1 MAGESSERRARPR
14 PLSPHLQIYRPLINM
29 VMSILHRITGAA
41 LYVGTVLLAAWLI
54 SAATSPECFAAVN
67 GLFASWPGMI
77 VLVGYSWALIHH
89 ALGGMRHF
97 IWDTGA
103 GARHRRR
110 RSAVVEHDRAVGA
123 ADGGAVVLHRHATRM
138 GDGMAMTTPLKR
150 ARGLGSAHEG
160 PAHFIKQRITA
171 AANLILFSL
180 RSG

>member
-1 MAGESSERRARPR
+1 MAATERRARPR

-54 SAATSPECFAAVN
+54 AAATSPECFATVN

-103 GARHRRR
+103 GLDIGTVDLL
-110 RSAVVEHDRAVGA
+110 SWSTI
-123 ADGGAVVLHRHATRM
+123 VLSV
-138 GDGMAMTTPLKR
+138 L
-150 ARGLGSAHEG
+150 L
-160 PAHFIKQRITA
+160 TA
-171 AANLILFSL
+171 ALWLCIGMQRGWVTAWQ
-180 RSG
+180 